1 MRQLWRVTGLGAVAL
16 VVAGLFWTPTWSS
29 PPRKHLPWKTG
40 FWVWAGDPPAES
52 ETKPDLL
59 YVQVPGSRWPDSVPE
74 ASQYIMVRRLE
85 RSSDITPQMAEAL
98 AAVYTEVRQGGP
110 PSIVG
115 LQIDYDCPTSRLADY
130 ASFLRSLREAIPPD
144 TQISITALLDWF
156 RPETRIQEVVD
167 AVDEFV
173 PQFYDAGPER
183 AAAGIAEAI
192 DVEKWSPIFNALG
205 TPYRIGISSFGRV
218 ARRRANSSGVEQVM
232 YFRDARPFDFAGKKE
247 LTPST
252 QTTEAGELVVHYTIN
267 DVHARLHSGLAPRDQ
282 VDITFPTTESVRS
295 GYEAVRRFGGYC
307 AGAIFFRWPSRS
319 ETLFFTASEVLE
331 ILTGTSGSSE
341 IEVETREGDCVSLR
355 CADVYLRLAPDPAS
369 TDRRVFVR
377 PNGRVEMF
385 LPDGPLLPRWRQ
397 SEEITVNIPAYSGLR
412 YVYLGRALSHESV
425 QFEVTP

>member
-1 MRQLWRVTGLGAVAL
+1 MRQIWRVTGLGAVAL
-16 VVAGLFWTPTWSS
+16 VVAGLFWTPTWSN

-40 FWVWAGDPPAES
+40 FWVWAGDSPAES
-52 ETKPDLL
+52 EAKPDLL
-59 YVQVPGSRWPDSVPE
+59 YVQVPGARWPDNVPE
-74 ASQYIMVRRLE
+74 ASQYVMVRRIE

-110 PSIVG
+110 QSIVG

-130 ASFLRSLREAIPPD
+130 ASFLRNLREAIPPN
-144 TQISITALLDWF
+144 THVSITALLDWF
-156 RPETRIQEVVD
+156 RPGTEIQEVVQ

-183 AAAGIAEAI
+183 AASGIAEVI
-192 DVEKWSPIFNALG
+192 DAEKWAPIFNALG

-218 ARRRANSSGVEQVM
+218 ARRRANSSGSNRSCIFVTRVRSISRGRKSWSRRLSQ
-232 YFRDARPFDFAGKKE
+232 PN
-247 LTPST
+247 
-252 QTTEAGELVVHYTIN
+252 AGELVVHYTIN
-267 DVHARLHSGLAPRDQ
+267 DVHRAPAFRLAPRDQ

-319 ETLFFTASEVLE
+319 ETLAFTASEVLE

-341 IEVETREGDCVSLR
+341 IEVENREGDCVSLR

-369 TDRRVFVR
+369 TDRRV
-377 PNGRVEMF
+377 
-385 LPDGPLLPRWRQ
+385 
-397 SEEITVNIPAYSGLR
+397 
-412 YVYLGRALSHESV
+412 SV
-425 QFEVTP
+425 QPEWKGGDVPP